1 MILYEG
7 ESLLDGQPIV
17 AIAIK
22 KSSNEKTGD
31 MVQTYI
37 LRQDVSPMMAN
48 KLGLDASIC
57 GDCKHRGVPSYDEDK
72 ATAENRTCYV
82 TLVHGPT
89 NVYKAYRKGRY
100 SFPKLGEMAQLG
112 KGAFIRLGTYGDP
125 AAVPSRVWDTL
136 LKHSSGHTGYS
147 HQWEDYPEIVGLIPD
162 LVMASADSL
171 RQARKAWS
179 QDYRTFRTLP
189 VWEYAAGVNMP
200 QSNEIFCPESPEGGA
215 STTCRDCLL
224 CEGNKKKAKNIVI
237 VAHGSAKMKVQ

>member
-7 ESLLDGQPIV
+7 DSLLDGQPIV

-22 KSSNEKTGD
+22 KSSNEKTGN

-37 LRQDVSPMMAN
+37 LRQDVSPMLAN

-57 GDCKHRGVPSYDEDK
+57 GECIHRGTPSVDDK
-72 ATAENRTCYV
+72 RSTAENRTCYV
-82 TLVHGPT
+82 TLAHGPN
-89 NVYKAYRKGRY
+89 NVYKAYRKGKY
-100 SFPKLGEMAQLG
+100 SHAKRGDMVELG
-112 KGAFIRLGTYGDP
+112 KNRFIRLGTYGDP

-136 LKHSSGHTGYS
+136 LKYSSGHTGYS
-147 HQWEDYPEIVGLIPD
+147 HQWETHPEIVGLIPD
-162 LVMASADSL
+162 LIMASADSL

-200 QSNEIFCPESPEGGA
+200 EANEIFCPESFEGGA
-215 STTCRDCLL
+215 SSTCKDCLL
-224 CEGNKKKAKNIVI
+224 CSGNTKKAKNIVI
-237 VAHGSAKMKVQ
+237 VAHGAARMGVQ